1 MEGSLPMRYR
11 LVKQLTTE
19 SILVSTD
26 TGKEVILDR
35 LDLPLNIK
43 ESYRLELHND
53 IRKIGAAEETVA
65 HPGLLKYNGLEKY
78 EDGYYLTR
86 TGSKQE
92 GIAPYQPGDLE
103 AISRDLLA
111 IARMMDA
118 YHRKGSVL
126 AGISLGQ
133 LKTGPGGELRLQ
145 DPPVI
150 NHLSRMLGE
159 PYFFNMPPEVIKGA
173 AWGERSDVFSW
184 GDLAYRLLTGEDPFR
199 AGKSED
205 RAAKILEGM
214 TIDPRNFECRLS
226 GALSRMIM
234 NCLAPDPNQRPKIA
248 TLVGELDGL
257 IQGNQYQ
264 ATPEVAGLFEE
275 RAVVNR
281 RRQQSREKIWMWWR
295 KYGVTALITVA
306 VIAVLV
312 LMGMNR
318 GTPRI
323 TSRNKPLEVLN
334 YYFKGIRDV
343 DVSLMD
349 ETLYKAKNSLSDTIG
364 NIHVINVSRKANEL
378 NMKDDAIKV
387 TVEGLTLEKQA
398 ETAESVVYSA
408 KYIVKFIMPAQMQ
421 YIDRDDQFTLRPV
434 RKVWRIT
441 GIKVLRSKMRT
452 VKLPREEPGGIPVPG
467 SPPANSLQKPV
478 QSE

>member
-1 MEGSLPMRYR
+1 MRYR
-11 LVKQLTTE
+11 LVKQLTAE

-26 TGKEVILDR
+26 TGREVILDK

-65 HPGLLKYNGLEKY
+65 HPGLLKYDGLEKF
-78 EDGYYLTR
+78 EDGYYLIR
-86 TGSKQE
+86 TGSEQE

-103 AISRDLLA
+103 AISRDLLS
-111 IARMMDA
+111 IARITDA
-118 YHRKGSVL
+118 YHRNGSVL
-126 AGISLGQ
+126 SGMSLGQ
-133 LKTGPGGELRLQ
+133 LKIAPGGELRFQ

-173 AWGERSDVFSW
+173 AWGEQSDVFSW

-214 TIDPRNFECRLS
+214 TIDPRNLECRLS
-226 GALSRMIM
+226 EALSRMIM

-264 ATPEVAGLFEE
+264 ATPEAAGLFEE
-275 RAVVNR
+275 KAAVNR
-281 RRQQSREKIWMWWR
+281 RRQLSREKIWMWWR

-306 VIAVLV
+306 VIAVFV

-318 GTPRI
+318 GAPRI

-387 TVEGLTLEKQA
+387 TVEGLTLEKKA
-398 ETAESVVYSA
+398 ETDESVVYGA
-408 KYIVKFIMPAQMQ
+408 KYTVKFTMPAQIQ
-421 YIDRDDQFTLRPV
+421 YIERQDEFTLRPV
-434 RKVWRIT
+434 RKVWRIN
-441 GIKVLRSKMRT
+441 GIKVLKSKMRT
-452 VKLPREEPGGIPVPG
+452 VKVQQEEAGGVPAQG
-467 SPPANSLQKPV
+467 SSGANSPRKPG
-478 QSE
+478 QSK